1 MADTLNIN
9 QIYQK
14 SRWFYPGHKK
24 TTFKIY
30 YKYMALKRCIL
41 FTFKRQGMLDDYVPG
56 KVENSNKL
64 EVSDVGQ
71 FKAFKYLKYKYQ
83 EYQISKEESDR
94 NERYSKRQEPKHN
107 CLGFIS
113 QFEYFVIDRSSL
125 VS

>member
-1 MADTLNIN
+1 M
-9 QIYQK
+9 
-14 SRWFYPGHKK
+14 
-24 TTFKIY
+24 
-30 YKYMALKRCIL
+30 
-41 FTFKRQGMLDDYVPG
+41 FTCKRQGMLDDYVPG

-113 QFEYFVIDRSSL
+113 QHFTFTFEYFIIDRSSL